1 LVHLFQNYVNSNSM
15 DDFIE
20 EKSKPFSSIAVG
32 PEDDKILCNGF
43 SCIHFSY
50 CKFFN
55 KSVDPVIKTQPE
67 I

>member
-1 LVHLFQNYVNSNSM
+1 M